1 MLEKLMHSRAKVK
14 VLGIVL
20 LNNGLHLR
28 EIARRADVS
37 VSEAKRELDNLLELG
52 ILKSE
57 RVGNLAVFS
66 TNSASPFLDDLKS
79 LYMKTEGIFAQL
91 KSGLS
96 NIRGIKYAF
105 IYGSLAKGAFREK
118 SDIDL
123 LIIGSANEN
132 EIASACMKAQE
143 QSGREINF
151 ILWSGNE
158 LIKKLNEKSSFVSA
172 VIKNRKI
179 WLLGEENGFE
189 RTAAE
194 AFDRKS

>member
-1 MLEKLMHSRAKVK
+1 MHSRAKVK